1 MASHLLVRRDGHSED
16 LDSMLLGFVGS
27 LLHAATRLFVPS
39 DGVAVGHHHN
49 VLVLVVVGAPAG
61 G

>member
-1 MASHLLVRRDGHSED
+1 
-16 LDSMLLGFVGS
+16 MLPGFVGS
-27 LLHAATRLFVPS
+27 LLHAATWLFVPS
-39 DGVAVGHHHN
+39 DGVAIGHHHD